1 MQEQP
6 ERVKDELR
14 IFLGS
19 QPLFR
24 AIADYLPTQR
34 GRTFQLKEH
43 QQEALDALQKMREA
57 KETIALIHHAT
68 GTGKTVTAVSDA
80 KRMGGRAL
88 YIAHTKDLITQA
100 ADTFREL

>member
-19 QPLFR
+19 QPQFR

-34 GRTFQLKEH
+34 GRTFRLKEH
-43 QQEALDALQKMREA
+43 QQEALDALAKMREA
-57 KETIALIHHAT
+57 KETITLIHHAT
-68 GTGKTVTAVSDA
+68 GTGKTGPLSSTQSAWA
-80 KRMGGRAL
+80 GGRS
-88 YIAHTKDLITQA
+88 TSPTPR
-100 ADTFREL
+100 T